1 MNKDLA
7 LKVKVNKWRGQL
19 DHQINNCARDS
30 RSLFTGSSKQQVG
43 ILREGKQSIDKVNE
57 GSYSLRSMK
66 GHQV

>member
-7 LKVKVNKWRGQL
+7 LKVKVNQVQL

-30 RSLFTGSSKQQVG
+30 RSVFTGSSKQQVA
-43 ILREGKQSIDKVNE
+43 IIREDKQSIKKVNG

-66 GHQV
+66 